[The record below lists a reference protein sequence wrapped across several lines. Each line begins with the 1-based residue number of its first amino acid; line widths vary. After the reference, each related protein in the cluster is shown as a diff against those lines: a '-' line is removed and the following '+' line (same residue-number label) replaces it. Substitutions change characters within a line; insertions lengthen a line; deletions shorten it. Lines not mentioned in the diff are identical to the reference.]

1 MRKHLPIILSALLA
15 LCLCFTSCRTKR
27 GAAVPGAAPT
37 IPHSVSAPGKTD
49 VNAAFDA
56 LVNSYSDWDDVS
68 MPVRLQ
74 LNSPSRMSV
83 SGNLK
88 MIRGKALAISLRI
101 LGFEVASLYA
111 DNDTIVV
118 SAKVN
123 NKYFAESLSRIRA
136 RYGFTLSDIQALVL
150 GQAFTAGEGTLR
162 SDVRGRYSVKP
173 LSETIPG
180 NDYTFS
186 FEPKD
191 MPEWLHWFFVAGG
204 YDGQTPALLG
214 LQVEPD
220 SLNAIDCIFDSPV
233 TSPAGIIASSLRM
246 GTSLKGKNI
255 DFQIILSPDRASW
268 NSGTKLSPPK
278 IPSGAQR
285 VTPDQIFKMLGNGR

>member
-1 MRKHLPIILSALLA
+1 MRKHLLIILSGLLA
-15 LCLCFTSCRTKR
+15 FGLCFSSCRTKR

-37 IPHSVSAPGKTD
+37 VPHSAPAPDGTDVSAS
-49 VNAAFDA
+49 FDA
-56 LVNSYSDWDDVS
+56 LINSYSEWDDVS

-83 SGNLK
+83 SGNLR
-88 MIRGKALAISLRI
+88 MIRGEAISISLRI
-101 LGFEVASLYA
+101 IGIEVASLYA
-111 DNDTIVV
+111 DNDTVVV

-136 RYGFTLSDIQALVL
+136 RYGFTLSDIQALL
-150 GQAFTAGEGTLR
+150 FGQAFTAGQGPLR
-162 SDVRGRYSVKP
+162 PDDSGRYSVKP

-180 NDYTFS
+180 NDYAFS

-204 YDGQTPALLG
+204 NEGEVPALIG

-220 SLNAIDCIFDSPV
+220 GLNAVDCIFDSPV
-233 TSPAGIIASSLRM
+233 SSPAGIITSSLRM
-246 GTSLKGKNI
+246 GTNVKGKNI
-255 DFQIILSPDRASW
+255 DCQIILSPDRTTW
-268 NSGTKLSPPK
+268 NSGTKLSPPR
-278 IPSGAQR
+278 IPGGAQR
-285 VTPDQIFKMLGNGR
+285 VTSDQIFKMIGNGR